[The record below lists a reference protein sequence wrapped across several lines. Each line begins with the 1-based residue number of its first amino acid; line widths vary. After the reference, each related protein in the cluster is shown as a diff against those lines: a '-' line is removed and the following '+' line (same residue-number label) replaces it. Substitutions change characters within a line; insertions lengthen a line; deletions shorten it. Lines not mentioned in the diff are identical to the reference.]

1 MAESGV
7 DVFGFFSN
15 VLSLLAFLGP
25 LLGVI
30 YFYLPS
36 CRQKCL
42 DELLCETEGMWRTA
56 HEEGLFV
63 DPTFETFLGTT
74 ERNLA
79 LFRSQASDLR
89 TETYSATTV
98 YHQLKGA
105 VTGLS
110 LRIVYLCEHVKKL
123 RATILSTTTKE
134 RKKLER
140 EGRYISVGQ
149 RPFPAGTTAHPRSS
163 FNEAAHSF
171 PCGADGSDNTEYF
184 PRPGSVPE
192 PPTED
197 GSMLSHHRNEPTAST
212 PDSSTLTESDS
223 EIAELGK
230 PSFVNVPV
238 EDVHIQ
244 SLEMDAGTIHPQP
257 SANSDHGDD
266 SASPYHPSPTDSTLY
281 KVLSLVHDDLNARGQ
296 GHPLLPAA
304 AEFARAPHRIDLET
318 LLREY
323 EHEGDE
329 STSLSGDLQMKT
341 IEECISVCG

>member
-1 MAESGV
+1 MAESGF
-7 DVFGFFSN
+7 DIFGFIS
-15 VLSLLAFLGP
+15 SILAVLGP
-25 LLGVI
+25 IFGVI

-36 CRQKCL
+36 RRQRYL
-42 DELLCETEGMWRTA
+42 DELLCEAEEMWRTA
-56 HEEGLFV
+56 MEEGLLASPSFGM
-63 DPTFETFLGTT
+63 FLKAT
-74 ERNLA
+74 EGNLV
-79 LFRSQASDLR
+79 LFRLQANELR
-89 TETYSATTV
+89 TQTYSATTIYDQV
-98 YHQLKGA
+98 KGA
-105 VTGLS
+105 ITGLS
-110 LRIVYLCEHVKKL
+110 LRIVYLC
-123 RATILSTTTKE
+123 AT
-134 RKKLER
+134 
-140 EGRYISVGQ
+140 V
-149 RPFPAGTTAHPRSS
+149 HPQNF
-163 FNEAAHSF
+163 FNETARSF

-184 PRPGSVPE
+184 PRPRSLPE

-197 GSMLSHHRNEPTAST
+197 GSMLSHHRIESTAST

-244 SLEMDAGTIHPQP
+244 SLEMDAGTIYPQLA
-257 SANSDHGDD
+257 ANSDHGDD
-266 SASPYHPSPTDSTLY
+266 SASPYRPSPTDSTLY

-329 STSLSGDLQMKT
+329 STSLSGDLQMRT
-341 IEECISVCG
+341 IEKCISVCG